1 MKTKL
6 DGQVAI
12 VTGGSRGIGQ
22 SIAQLLTQRGAQ
34 VINWDRDP
42 PLDDET
48 SANRPA
54 HTEIVDVSSYDSV
67 ETAFKAAEKQFGQ
80 IHILINNAG
89 INGPI
94 KPTWEYPLEDWE
106 RVIAIN
112 LTSVFYTSRLAAVH
126 MRRYGYGRIL
136 TISSIAGKEG
146 VVNLCAYSAAKAGV
160 IGFSKA
166 LSKELCEDGITV
178 NCIAPA
184 MTDTPLLDG
193 MTDEHIAN
201 MKAKIPMGRFARVD
215 EVAELAAWIAS
226 PACSFTTGFVFDIS
240 GGRATY

>member
-166 LSKELCEDGITV
+166 REAPRI
-178 NCIAPA
+178 IAG
-184 MTDTPLLDG
+184 T
-193 MTDEHIAN
+193 
-201 MKAKIPMGRFARVD
+201 
-215 EVAELAAWIAS
+215 S
-226 PACSFTTGFVFDIS
+226 SQS
-240 GGRATY
+240 

>member
-94 KPTWEYPLEDWE
+94 IPTWEYPLEDWE

-126 MRRYGYGRIL
+126 MRRHGYGRIL

-166 LSKELCEDGITV
+166 LSKELCEVGITV

-184 MTDTPLLDG
+184 MTDTLLLDG